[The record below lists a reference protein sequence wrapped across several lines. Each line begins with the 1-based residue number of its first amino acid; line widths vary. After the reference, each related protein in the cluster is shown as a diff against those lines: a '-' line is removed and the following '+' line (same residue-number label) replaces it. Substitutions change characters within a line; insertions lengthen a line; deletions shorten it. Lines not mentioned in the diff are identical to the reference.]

1 MSLVLDSTDHE
12 HYRTGYIAAVD
23 HRRCSRGSSWQA
35 VGQGPRV
42 QGCAMIDPMSGVVD
56 LEQAVARLAADIS
69 DQEVDEEQRRRK
81 KDAATLS
88 FSGLHWVK
96 REMAITRLYVAFCNG
111 SLIAV
116 VRDRVSSALFRL
128 ISTDWKEA
136 AFWRETIVGGV
147 VRAQTGEELALYEG
161 RRVLLEAGA
170 FDAWRNTQMR
180 RRSQPAK
187 AACQEWL
194 EAAMR
199 EAPTRGSKPK
209 REWRKEAKTK
219 FNVSGRAF
227 DQIWAAALQSTGA
240 DWDRHGAPPKL
251 RR

>member
-1 MSLVLDSTDHE
+1 
-12 HYRTGYIAAVD
+12 
-23 HRRCSRGSSWQA
+23 
-35 VGQGPRV
+35 
-42 QGCAMIDPMSGVVD
+42 
-56 LEQAVARLAADIS
+56 
-69 DQEVDEEQRRRK
+69 
-81 KDAATLS
+81 
-88 FSGLHWVK
+88 
-96 REMAITRLYVAFCNG
+96 
-111 SLIAV
+111 
-116 VRDRVSSALFRL
+116 
-128 ISTDWKEA
+128 
-136 AFWRETIVGGV
+136 

>member
-1 MSLVLDSTDHE
+1 
-12 HYRTGYIAAVD
+12 
-23 HRRCSRGSSWQA
+23 
-35 VGQGPRV
+35 
-42 QGCAMIDPMSGVVD
+42 
-56 LEQAVARLAADIS
+56 
-69 DQEVDEEQRRRK
+69 
-81 KDAATLS
+81 
-88 FSGLHWVK
+88 
-96 REMAITRLYVAFCNG
+96 MAITRLYVAFCNG

-116 VRDRVSSALFRL
+116 VRDRVSGALFRL

-227 DQIWAAALQSTGA
+227 GQIWAAALPSTGA

>member
-1 MSLVLDSTDHE
+1 
-12 HYRTGYIAAVD
+12 
-23 HRRCSRGSSWQA
+23 
-35 VGQGPRV
+35 
-42 QGCAMIDPMSGVVD
+42 MIDPLPAGFVD

-69 DQEVDEEQRRRK
+69 DQEVDEEQRRQK
-81 KDAATLS
+81 NDAATLS
-88 FSGLHWVK
+88 PAELHWVK
-96 REMAITRLYVAFCNG
+96 REMAIARLYAAFCCG

-116 VRDRVSSALFRL
+116 VRDPVSGALFRL
-128 ISTDWKEA
+128 VGTDWKQA
-136 AFWRETIVGGV
+136 AFWRDTIVGGI
-147 VRAQTGEELALYEG
+147 VRAQTGEEIAPYEG
-161 RRVLLEAGA
+161 RRVLIEAGA
-170 FDAWRNTQMR
+170 FDAWLNAQMR

-187 AACQEWL
+187 AACREWL

-199 EAPTRGSKPK
+199 EAPTRGPKPK
-209 REWRKEAKTK
+209 REWRKDAKAK

>member
-1 MSLVLDSTDHE
+1 
-12 HYRTGYIAAVD
+12 
-23 HRRCSRGSSWQA
+23 
-35 VGQGPRV
+35 
-42 QGCAMIDPMSGVVD
+42 MIDPLSAGLVD
-56 LEQAVARLAADIS
+56 LEQAVARLAIDIS
-69 DQEVDEEQRRRK
+69 DQEVDEEQRRQK
-81 KDAATLS
+81 NGPATLS
-88 FSGLHWVK
+88 PAGLRWVK
-96 REMAITRLYVAFCNG
+96 REMAIARLYAAFCNG

-116 VRDRVSSALFRL
+116 VRDPVSGALVRL
-128 ISTDWKEA
+128 IGTDWKEA
-136 AFWRETIVGGV
+136 AFWRDTIVGGI
-147 VRAQTGEELALYEG
+147 VRAQTGEEIVPHEG

-170 FDAWRNTQMR
+170 FDAWLSMQMR

-187 AACQEWL
+187 AACREWL

-199 EAPTRGSKPK
+199 EAPTRGPKPK
-209 REWRKEAKTK
+209 REWRKEAKAT

>member
-1 MSLVLDSTDHE
+1 VCDDRS
-12 HYRTGYIAAVD
+12 YAGI
-23 HRRCSRGSSWQA
+23 
-35 VGQGPRV
+35 
-42 QGCAMIDPMSGVVD
+42 VD

-116 VRDRVSSALFRL
+116 VRDRVSGALFRL

-227 DQIWAAALQSTGA
+227 DQIWAAALPSTGA

>member
-23 HRRCSRGSSWQA
+23 HRRSSRGSSWQA

-116 VRDRVSSALFRL
+116 VRDRVSGALFRL

-227 DQIWAAALQSTGA
+227 DQIWAAALPSTGA